1 MGYRSDLVVLIYPDT
16 DNDPDTDNKT
26 DKQARYDQLKLLM
39 ATTFAEVAQHFS
51 AEMHWLDQECVLKF
65 DIQDS
70 KWYPGIS
77 DVQMFESMLREFDG
91 DLEGYCTEFARVG
104 ENYEDIQINGTGANC
119 HYYLGVDRTITV
131 QL

>member
-1 MGYRSDLVVLIYPDT
+1 MMGYRSDVMALIYPDT
-16 DNDPDTDNKT
+16 DNDT

-39 ATTFAEVAQHFS
+39 ATTFSEVAQHFS

-70 KWYPGIS
+70 KWYPGYS
-77 DVQMFESMLREFDG
+77 DVQMFESMRRQFDE
-91 DLEGYCTEFARVG
+91 DIEGYCTEFVRVG
-104 ENYEDIQINGTGANC
+104 ENYEDIEVSGNGDNC
-119 HYYLGVDRTITV
+119 HYYLGVDRTITF